1 MPAPINDVT
10 LRHSGGDEA
19 LEMREHLLPIYA
31 ATRAHLAGN
40 PFYQPANFWSR
51 LAGIHIKSR
60 DFDLVTAWINTT
72 CIGYAFG
79 SPSDADS
86 TLTAQLTATFPDVGP
101 TSPVYVL
108 REFSVDPAH
117 QRHGHG
123 ARIHDELLRG
133 RPERFAR
140 LLVRA
145 DNEPAK
151 AAYRRWGWV
160 TVGTEQPFENSSPFD
175 AMALDIRQRI

>member
-1 MPAPINDVT
+1 MTAPTSDVT
-10 LRHSGGDEA
+10 LRHSDGEEA
-19 LEMREHLLPIYA
+19 LDMRDHIVPIYA
-31 ATRAHLAGN
+31 ATRAHLRDN
-40 PFYQPANFWSR
+40 PFYQPENFWSR
-51 LAGIHIKSR
+51 LIGTHAKTR

-79 SPSDADS
+79 SPSAADS
-86 TLTAQLTATFPDVGP
+86 ALENQLKAAFPGTEP
-101 TSPVYVL
+101 AGPVYVF

-145 DNEPAK
+145 DNEPAQ

-160 TVGTEQPFENSSPFD
+160 TIGTEQPFENSSPFD
-175 AMALDIRQRI
+175 AMALEIRQRI